1 MRDTN
6 FFKADLREL
15 KFVMYEQ
22 FKMNR
27 LFENPY
33 YEDWNEE
40 SCNLVLEEA
49 NKYCNN
55 IAGPTFGL
63 VEEDPPAFNAGD
75 NTVKINPL
83 FKEAYEKGVKESGW
97 QSMII
102 PTQYG
107 GDGAPYTL
115 TMAVYEMLCA
125 ASPALSMFL
134 GGPGVIAN
142 LIGEHGTPE
151 QKKRWNPKL
160 VTGEWNGTMVLT
172 ESDAGSDVG
181 AIRCKAVKQDDGSYL
196 ISGNK
201 IFISN
206 GEHDVNENIIH
217 MVLARIEGDKP
228 GTKGLS
234 LFIVPKMKVG
244 EDGEMTG
251 EANDVICGS
260 IEHKMGL
267 HGSPTCTLYFGE
279 NGGCQGYL
287 LGEGTEG
294 KGIKQMFTLLNEAR
308 IMTGHMANAQ
318 AAASYYN
325 ALAFARERIQG
336 VELSLVR
343 NPDAKSV
350 PIIKH
355 ADVRRMLM
363 EMKSLTEAC
372 RALVVKLCMHVDLS
386 AALHES
392 DPEEAAVHERKVD
405 LLTPL
410 VKAFL
415 SDQSWRICEL
425 AIQVHGGYGYIVD
438 YPVEQYARNVK
449 ILSIYEGTNHIQS
462 LDFVGR
468 KMPMNNGAD
477 FQNLVKEIKDFCEQN
492 KEHPALADEVSRL
505 ADMTDTVNGSLAI
518 MFNWLNPDKFVQL
531 PANANKILEMVSLV
545 VCAWLILDAAVV
557 SAKAVSGLSESD
569 PDYYFYEGKIASA
582 RYFCRQ
588 ILPVAGIR
596 ASSLALE
603 DMSFISLKDESFST
617 AW

>member
-6 FFKADLREL
+6 FFKTDLREM
-15 KFVMYEQ
+15 KFVLYEQ
-22 FKMNR
+22 FKMDQLFAYP
-27 LFENPY
+27 LFE
-33 YEDWNEE
+33 DWSLD
-40 SCNLVLEEA
+40 SCNLVLDEA
-49 NKYCNN
+49 LKYSNN
-55 IAGPTFGL
+55 IAGPTFGM
-63 VEEDPPAFNAGD
+63 VEDEPPLFSSAD
-75 NTVKINPL
+75 NSVKINEQ
-83 FKEAYEKGVKESGW
+83 FKEAYKKGVKESGW
-97 QSMII
+97 HSMII
-102 PTQYG
+102 PTKYG

-115 TMAVYEMLCA
+115 TIAAYEIICG
-125 ASPALSMFL
+125 ASPALMMFL

-142 LIGEHGTPE
+142 MIGEHGTPE
-151 QKKRWNPKL
+151 QKDRWTPKL
-160 VTGEWNGTMVLT
+160 VSGDWNGTMVLT
-172 ESDAGSDVG
+172 EPDAGSDVG

-206 GEHDVNENIIH
+206 GEHDVNENIVH
-217 MVLARIEGDKP
+217 MVLARIEGDRP

-234 LFIVPKMKVG
+234 LFIVPKIKVG
-244 EDGEMTG
+244 EDGKMTG

-279 NGGCQGYL
+279 NGNCQGFL

-294 KGIKQMFTLLNEAR
+294 QGIKQMFTLLNEAR

-318 AAASYYN
+318 AAVAYYN

-336 VELSLVR
+336 VELSMMR
-343 NPDAKSV
+343 NPDAQNV
-350 PIIKH
+350 PIVKH
-355 ADVRRMLM
+355 ADVRRMLL

-372 RALVVKLCMHVDLS
+372 RALVVKLSMHVDM
-386 AALHES
+386 AAVLHES
-392 DPEEAAVHERKVD
+392 DPETAAIHERKVD

-449 ILSIYEGTNHIQS
+449 VLSIYEGTNHIQS

-477 FQNLVKEIKDFCEQN
+477 FQSLMKEIKDFCE
-492 KEHPALADEVSRL
+492 EHKDNTSLAGEIAKLSE
-505 ADMTDTVNGSLAI
+505 MTDSVNGSLAI
-518 MFNWLNPDKFVQL
+518 MFTWLNPEKFVQI
-531 PANANKILEMVSLV
+531 PANANKILEMISLL
-545 VCAWLILDAAVV
+545 VCAWLSLEAAVIAC
-557 SAKAVSGLSESD
+557 AKLEDLNESD
-569 PDYYFYEGKIASA
+569 TDYYFYKGKIASA
-582 RYFCRQ
+582 QYFCRHL
-588 ILPVAGIR
+588 LPVAGLR
-596 ASSLALE
+596 AGTLALE
-603 DMSFISLKDESFST
+603 DMSFIAIDDQSFST
-617 AW
+617 SW

>member
-6 FFKADLREL
+6 YFKTDLREL
-15 KFVMYEQ
+15 RFVLFEQ
-22 FKMNR
+22 FKIDE
-27 LFENPY
+27 LFESPHF
-33 YEDWNEE
+33 EDWNSE

-49 NKYCNN
+49 LKYCNN
-55 IAGPTFGL
+55 IAGPTFG
-63 VEEDPPAFNAGD
+63 VVDEDPPSFDASN

-83 FKEAYEKGVKESGW
+83 FKEAYYKGVKESGW
-97 QSMII
+97 HSMLI
-102 PTQYG
+102 PTELG
-107 GDGAPYTL
+107 GDGAPYAL
-115 TMAVYEMLCA
+115 SIIIYEMLCG

-151 QKKRWNPKL
+151 QIKRWNPKL
-160 VTGEWNGTMVLT
+160 VSGEWNGTMVLT
-172 ESDAGSDVG
+172 EPDAGSDVG

-217 MVLARIEGDKP
+217 MVLARIEGDRP

-244 EDGEMTG
+244 ENGEMTG
-251 EANDVICGS
+251 EENDVICGS

-279 NGGCQGYL
+279 EGGCQGFL
-287 LGEGTEG
+287 LGEGSEG
-294 KGIKQMFTLLNEAR
+294 KGIKQMFSLLNEAR

-325 ALAFARERIQG
+325 ALQFARERIQG

-343 NPDAKSV
+343 NPDAESV

-355 ADVRRMLM
+355 ADVRRMLL
-363 EMKSLTEAC
+363 EMKSITEAC
-372 RALVVKLCMHVDLS
+372 RSLVIKLCMHVDK
-386 AALHES
+386 AKVLHDS
-392 DPEEAAVHERKVD
+392 DPEQAAVHERKVD

-415 SDQSWRICEL
+415 SDQSWRICEQ

-468 KMPMNNGAD
+468 KMPMNNGTD
-477 FQNLVKEIKDFCEQN
+477 FQSLIKEIKDFCEAN
-492 KEHPALADEVSRL
+492 KDDQILGDEISSL
-505 ADMTDTVNGSLAI
+505 NEMTDTVNGSLAV
-518 MFNWLNPDKFVQL
+518 MFNWLNPEKFVQV
-531 PANANKILEMVSLV
+531 PANANKILEMVSLL
-545 VCAWLILDAAVV
+545 VCAWLTLDAAVI
-557 SAKAVSGLSESD
+557 AANALDKISEND
-569 PDYYFYEGKIASA
+569 PDYHFYQGKIASA
-582 RYFCRQ
+582 QYFCRQ
-588 ILPVAGIR
+588 ILPLAGIR
-596 ASSLALE
+596 AGSLALE
-603 DMSFISLKDESFST
+603 DMSFISLNDESFST